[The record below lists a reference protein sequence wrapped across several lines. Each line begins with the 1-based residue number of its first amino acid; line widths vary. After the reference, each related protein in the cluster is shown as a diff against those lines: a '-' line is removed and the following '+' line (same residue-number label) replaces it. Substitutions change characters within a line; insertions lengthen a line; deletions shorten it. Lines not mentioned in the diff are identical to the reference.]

1 MSKKLIHSIITI
13 LVILIVYSYESK
25 RYNTKSTWKI
35 FNFNK
40 NNGKYLSIST
50 FIASV
55 ILILGFLLLSSY
67 KISHIKTENIDTSTI
82 IRFIY
87 ISIALYMITNIITIM
102 INCIYNLVIKIKNKP
117 TSFYDDLDTN
127 NNASLIKSINDERQ
141 SYYKNN
147 KLKFLKFYSN
157 KYDEYIYNGTKVLYE
172 MITLYMIIIIIIN
185 ILIEKLPQLAKV
197 LFNLLVLV
205 PAGYGIYNTIIYY
218 LECNNKISSI
228 IEDKEPFY
236 IKIYNAMFG
245 KSSDKIGY
253 KENDEELLFLAII
266 VITLSIFIIIIILLY
281 FPNKKKY
288 KPIVDNYN
296 YLINKI

>member
-147 KLKFLKFYSN
+147 KLKFYSN